1 MQLIESIKSIFRNDK
16 LTQEV
21 KAYQTTTTAQMY
33 NQIFPTWYSYKY
45 IAAFHIN
52 DTVNAVVNKLA
63 KTAAALPIY
72 AFQKN
77 GEDLSDTDKL
87 TIFLSKLTYVQKLEL
102 YTWLY
107 LADEAFVYKDRPLI
121 GVNGYVEKIYFLN
134 PAYMTLVVSRDF
146 PQEVMGYIY
155 RDPNDNVETTIAKED
170 CIFIHGFNPTLDMY
184 QKWRGLPKTEVLRQR
199 LTRMESN
206 MRNSVGQMQ
215 NGGTPGVLFAKELP
229 NTSQSKQVVDQ
240 MKQNFSRF
248 VSNPDNKG
256 NPFIQA
262 GEMGYVQIGST
273 LVDLDSLDL
282 EKADNKAVCSV
293 WGVSDVLFNSDS
305 AATESNV
312 KEMIRQMYTN
322 AVMPYTRMVDDAFNN
337 ELSTDFGTGFKVI
350 KTDFSDVPELQ
361 TSMKE
366 KIDSMAA
373 APTMI
378 PNDVL
383 QALGYDRST
392 DPLMDEPYIKSGYQ
406 PVSDFNPV
414 EPV

>member
-1 MQLIESIKSIFRNDK
+1 VQLIESIKSIFRNDK
-16 LTQEV
+16 LTNEV

-33 NQIFPTWYSYKY
+33 NQIFPTFGTWKY
-45 IAAFHIN
+45 IQAFHIN
-52 DTVNAVVNKLA
+52 DMVNAVVNKIA

-72 AFQKN
+72 AFQ
-77 GEDLSDTDKL
+77 GDGQDLSDKDRL
-87 TIFLSKLTYVQKLEL
+87 TIFLSKLTYVEKLEL
-102 YTWLY
+102 YTWLA
-107 LADEAFVYKDRPLI
+107 LADEVVIYKDRPLI

-134 PAYMTLVVSRDF
+134 PAYVTIVVSISF
-146 PQEVMGYIY
+146 PQEILGYIY
-155 RDPNDNVETTIAKED
+155 RDPNNNIEKSIDKEE

-229 NTSQSKQVVDQ
+229 NTSQSKTVVDQ

-366 KIDSMAA
+366 KIDSLAA